1 MSNRLGAAASLAA
14 GYAGFV
20 ILARTAGS
28 DQIPPGSWPI
38 GLVLAVAVLAFWMR
52 VSWNEPGRV
61 PIGLFLLGAAG
72 WTLALSTLVHLL
84 GYVLLPVDL
93 LSFAESGFITDIIEF
108 RSGQPLFT
116 PPQDNSAIVYT
127 PGAPILTYLI
137 ARLFGGGDS
146 IPFLRSVQFGYV
158 VLAAM
163 VATSALGMLTRILSA
178 APGLGPMWRWAAA
191 PFLFLVATDPRFNL
205 YVPSLH
211 NDGLALLVSISCYWL
226 MLRYCLKPRR
236 WVLAA
241 MGIVPALGF
250 LVKQNQVMWAG
261 LFLVFLAVSGLASR
275 RELGWYLA
283 GAGVAV
289 AAVVG
294 WCWFGWG
301 PDFQWWVFT
310 GLGAKSPSPVR
321 MVQHLFQAG
330 LYLGMGAVAGW
341 AFVLQGGSRVAL
353 ALWTVW
359 VLLCGIQIWTS
370 GYAWVVNHLGAG
382 VLIAA
387 CWFFVW
393 LVRIWP
399 QFSTAG
405 QQVFAAITVVVVLG
419 SLGFDRDPRNPVPP
433 DFDRYM
439 ADISQ
444 ELGGSMR
451 DVLMD
456 WGSWPYMRENIVMKD
471 RALSVAVH
479 AGDNQRE
486 VNHAMLAAT
495 IGRIERKT
503 YRKILVRNYETS
515 DNFYDF
521 NRRGTG
527 VRQAMEAHYRVAR
540 RIPGVRGINQWWPIH
555 LVQEVTVLVPREAV
569 R

>member
-1 MSNRLGAAASLAA
+1 MFDSLGAAAALA
-14 GYAGFV
+14 GCLGFLL
-20 ILARTAGS
+20 LARASGS
-28 DQIPPGSWPI
+28 DAIPPGPLPMVMAALLSMLA
-38 GLVLAVAVLAFWMR
+38 GLIWARAR
-52 VSWNEPGRV
+52 RPEPA
-61 PIGLFLLGAAG
+61 PLGLFLLGAAG

-84 GYVLLPVDL
+84 GYVALPVDL

-108 RSGQPLFT
+108 RSGQPLYT

-146 IPFLRSVQFGYV
+146 IPFFRTVQFSYV
-158 VLAAM
+158 VLAAI
-163 VATSALGMLTRILSA
+163 VATSALGMLARLLSVA
-178 APGLGPMWRWAAA
+178 SSLSSLWGWAAT

-205 YVPSLH
+205 YVHTLH

-226 MLRYCLKPRR
+226 MLRYALAPRR
-236 WVLAA
+236 WILAA
-241 MGIVPALGF
+241 MGILPALGF
-250 LVKQNQVMWAG
+250 LVKQNQLMWLG
-261 LFLVFLAVSGLASR
+261 LFFVFLALSGLASR

-283 GAGVAV
+283 GASVAT

-310 GLGAKSPSPVR
+310 GLGVKSPSPVR
-321 MVQHLFQAG
+321 MVQHFFQAG
-330 LYLGMGAVAGW
+330 LYMGMGAVAGW
-341 AFVLQGGSRVAL
+341 CFVFRGGSRVAI

-359 VLLCGIQIWTS
+359 ALLCGIQIWTS

-387 CWFFVW
+387 IWFFAW
-393 LVRIWP
+393 LARIWP
-399 QFSTAG
+399 DFSTAG
-405 QQVFAAITVVVVLG
+405 QQVFAAVTVVVVLG

-433 DFDRYM
+433 DFDRYV
-439 ADISQ
+439 AGISR
-444 ELGGSMR
+444 ELDGSMR

-479 AGDNQRE
+479 AGDNQGA
-486 VNHAMLAAT
+486 VNHAMLAST
-495 IGRIERKT
+495 IGRIERRT
-503 YRKILVRNYETS
+503 YRKILVRNYDTP

-527 VRQAMEAHYRVAR
+527 IRQAMEAHYRVVR
-540 RIPGVRGINQWWPIH
+540 RIPGVRGINRWWPIH
-555 LVQEVTVLVPREAV
+555 LVQEVAVLVPREAAP
-569 R
+569 